1 MFPQARSGRPVYI
14 QDSQPVGRTYH
25 IYRGAPMLKRRRLL
39 LALGAAAG
47 GLAATAFLHTP
58 LASADPCSLGECDL
72 VSGGKPTDVE
82 YYGFRPL
89 FEQWVDNQ
97 PTNVEVADSP
107 FAGGIS
113 GSYDVSENDI
123 STPYLDEAT
132 YVYGDFTPSADNA
145 AGIDSGGLAG
155 AKVYDMVL
163 DPGGKEVDGA
173 TTYGLQDLNVFLS
186 NGDHVWIITDPGQFT
201 DYIYA
206 TPTES
211 GNWIQDAGAAA
222 PTLIYDTLTNPAFP
236 TEIFNV
242 ADYLPPDE
250 WFPDFFSMF
259 PPGLT

>member
-1 MFPQARSGRPVYI
+1 
-14 QDSQPVGRTYH
+14 
-25 IYRGAPMLKRRRLL
+25 MLKRRRLTM
-39 LALGAAAG
+39 AVGAAVG
-47 GLAATAFLHTP
+47 GIAATAFLHT
-58 LASADPCSLGECDL
+58 ASAHADSCSLGECTL
-72 VSGGKPTDVE
+72 VSGGEPTDVQ

-97 PTNVEVADSP
+97 PTNVEVAGSS

-132 YVYGDFTPSADNA
+132 YVYSDFTSAADNT

-173 TTYGLQDLNVFLS
+173 TTYGLQDLNVFLA
-186 NGDHVWIITDPGQFT
+186 NGDHVWIITDPGKFT
-201 DYIYA
+201 DYAYSA
-206 TPTES
+206 GGES
-211 GNWIQDAGAAA
+211 GNWIQDAGATS

-236 TEIFNV
+236 AEIFNV
-242 ADYLPPDE
+242 ADYLPPDA
-250 WFPDFFSMF
+250 WFPDFYSMF